1 MHRNF
6 SIPELDKI
14 AIFFALLTIAYVF
27 RPRQRS
33 VTRNYS
39 NQQQSIARPPTGTG
53 IFLAKGIIFTI
64 IIVASSVLLQYSE
77 NVVEYEA
84 DMCDEQRYRSK
95 HGCVFEEY
103 TSSDLSK
110 QMDGF
115 LMNQEVSTGFDI
127 GEQLNHASSPSGP
140 WYWIYY
146 VFGGLIIVSGF
157 RLAKVRQQRHLRSL
171 RSVEEELRPIIRQLA
186 NDPRGVIEGR
196 IGMPLPVEAS
206 KPSGKE
212 NRRVMVIFFF
222 CALISIVTMLSFF
235 DSFYRMGY
243 GFAMHE
249 GNNQDAVLL
258 AMMALGFN
266 ISGHFSVKYLMANY
280 PGEAEGLN
288 NVRAPQNIENN
299 SNQPNQTKVTSAKEV
314 LEELAKE
321 MRATRIESEML
332 RVQLNETRMQVSNL
346 ETELERKTSELET
359 IQALTTDME
368 RIVKQSESSSQKNL
382 SLMDS
387 VLVGD
392 PLFNGDKIDKQ
403 VVNDPKAIAKAAIE
417 AYKAGRTDVKSAE
430 LDF

>member
-1 MHRNF
+1 M
-6 SIPELDKI
+6 
-14 AIFFALLTIAYVF
+14 
-27 RPRQRS
+27 
-33 VTRNYS
+33 
-39 NQQQSIARPPTGTG
+39 
-53 IFLAKGIIFTI
+53 
-64 IIVASSVLLQYSE
+64 
-77 NVVEYEA
+77 
-84 DMCDEQRYRSK
+84 
-95 HGCVFEEY
+95 
-103 TSSDLSK
+103 
-110 QMDGF
+110 
-115 LMNQEVSTGFDI
+115 
-127 GEQLNHASSPSGP
+127 
-140 WYWIYY
+140 
-146 VFGGLIIVSGF
+146 
-157 RLAKVRQQRHLRSL
+157 
-171 RSVEEELRPIIRQLA
+171 EEELRPIIRQLA

-196 IGMPLPVEAS
+196 ISMPLPVEAS

-243 GFAMHE
+243 GFAMDE

-280 PGEAEGLN
+280 PGEAEGLT

-299 SNQPNQTKVTSAKEV
+299 SSQPNQTKVTSAKEV

-332 RVQLNETRMQVSNL
+332 RVQLNETRLQVSNL

>member
-27 RPRQRS
+27 RPRKRS
-33 VTRNYS
+33 VARNYS
-39 NQQQSIARPPTGTG
+39 NQQQSIARPPTGIG
-53 IFLAKGIIFTI
+53 IFLAKGIILTI

-84 DMCDEQRYRSK
+84 DMCDEQRYRTK
-95 HGCVFEEY
+95 HRCVFEEY
-103 TSSDLSK
+103 TSNDLSK

-146 VFGGLIIVSGF
+146 VFGCLIIVSGF

-280 PGEAEGLN
+280 PGEAEGLT

-368 RIVKQSESSSQKNL
+368 RIVNQSESSSQKNL

>member
-6 SIPELDKI
+6 SIPELDNI
-14 AIFFALLTIAYVF
+14 AILFALLTIAYIL
-27 RPRQRS
+27 RPRRGS
-33 VTRNYS
+33 AVRNSS
-39 NQQQSIARPPTGTG
+39 NQLQSIARPPTGVGTL
-53 IFLAKGIIFTI
+53 LAKTI
-64 IIVASSVLLQYSE
+64 ILTVVIVASSVLLQYSE
-77 NVVEYEA
+77 NVAEYEA

-95 HGCVFEEY
+95 QKCAFQEY
-103 TSSDLSK
+103 TSTDLSK
-110 QMDGF
+110 QIDGF

-127 GEQLNHASSPSGP
+127 GEQLNHGSSPSGP
-140 WYWIYY
+140 WYWMYY
-146 VFGGLIIVSGF
+146 IVGGLIIVSGF
-157 RLAKVRQQRHLRSL
+157 RLAKVRRLQHARSL
-171 RSVEEELRPIIRQLA
+171 RMVEEELRPIIRQLA

-196 IGMPLPVEAS
+196 ISMPLPVEAS

-235 DSFYRMGY
+235 DSFYRMGSE
-243 GFAMHE
+243 FSMRE
-249 GNNQDAVLL
+249 GHNQDAILL

-280 PGEAEGLN
+280 PGEAEVL
-288 NVRAPQNIENN
+288 AYTSTTQNIETN
-299 SNQPNQTKVTSAKEV
+299 SNQSNQPKVTSAKEV

-332 RVQLNETRMQVSNL
+332 RVQLNETRVQVSNL

-403 VVNDPKAIAKAAIE
+403 VVNDPKAIARAAIE
-417 AYKAGRTDVKSAE
+417 AYKAGRTDMKSAE